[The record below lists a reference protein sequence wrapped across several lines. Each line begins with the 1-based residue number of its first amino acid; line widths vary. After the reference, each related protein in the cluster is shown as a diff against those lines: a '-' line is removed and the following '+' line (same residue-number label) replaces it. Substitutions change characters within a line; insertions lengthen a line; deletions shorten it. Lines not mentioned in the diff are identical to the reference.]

1 MRNPK
6 KQAVDTKL
14 KAMACYL
21 IKSEDPMTN
30 QQRKGPWGTIGIG
43 NVRLGL
49 GFCEAVRRPRRR
61 GGAVDGG

>member
-6 KQAVDTKL
+6 KQAVDKKL

-21 IKSEDPMTN
+21 IKSDEPATDE
-30 QQRKGPWGTIGIG
+30 QRRESRYTTGIG

-49 GFCEAVRRPRRR
+49 GLAR
-61 GGAVDGG
+61 